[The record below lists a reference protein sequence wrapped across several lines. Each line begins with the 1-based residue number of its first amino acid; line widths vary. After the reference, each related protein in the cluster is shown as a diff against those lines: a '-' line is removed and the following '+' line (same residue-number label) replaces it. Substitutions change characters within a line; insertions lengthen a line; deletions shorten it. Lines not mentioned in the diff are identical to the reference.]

1 MKNIIFALVF
11 MVTISFGYEP
21 SKEQIKL
28 ASEGNVA
35 MQNFVALSYAHK
47 KDYKKAFF
55 WYEKAAMQQNDF
67 AQYNLAKIYYNE
79 KKDYQKAFFWYE
91 KAAMQQYELAQYNL
105 ANMYYDLKK
114 DYGKAFFWYEK
125 AANNGHELAQIKLLN
140 SYKYGDKGVVKDLEI
155 SNYWNERFDSTS
167 RLNYIFNK
175 PTNPEE
181 QFNVGVN
188 SFNKKNYAY
197 ALYLFKDAARLGHR
211 DSQHN
216 LGVMFYYGIGVLKDI
231 DVASYWLEK
240 AANQGDN
247 EAKELLKDINE
258 LNIKEAKKNARITA
272 RKELENDKNNYFL
285 DKQEDIKRL
294 LFNTYF
300 EIISKSKT
308 INVFNYH
315 VYEIAPEDLSNR
327 FIKDV
332 YHDDGEIGQN
342 EKATVELLN
351 DTKSR
356 IKSLI
361 GAKIISGEVAIAHP
375 TMNTFI
381 LLKDGRV
388 CFTSF
393 LDSPEC
399 YHDYRKDDAQLFAA
413 VDSNLIKKFSTVD
426 RYFKNMYITE
436 LEIRPKSKL
445 EAKTIVKNQIAIR
458 INSATIT
465 KVFNEKQFDFGFK
478 DVDVEIVDKV
488 TGEKVENLT
497 AVFKYMDENG
507 QLISK
512 NIVQ

>member
-1 MKNIIFALVF
+1 MRNIILALVF
-11 MVTISFGYEP
+11 IMTISFGYEP
-21 SKEQIKL
+21 SKEDIKL
-28 ASEGNVA
+28 ASEGDPFYQTYIA
-35 MQNFVALSYAHK
+35 GLYYEK
-47 KDYKKAFF
+47 KDYEKAFF
-55 WYEKAAMQQNDF
+55 WYEKAAMQEDEG
-67 AQYNLAKIYYNE
+67 AQYFLAYMYKKGDY
-79 KKDYQKAFFWYE
+79 KKDYQKAI
-91 KAAMQQYELAQYNL
+91 
-105 ANMYYDLKK
+105 
-114 DYGKAFFWYEK
+114 FWYEK
-125 AANNGHELAQIKLLN
+125 AANNGDRISQIMLYNAYKKGEL
-140 SYKYGDKGVVKDLEI
+140 GVVKDLEKSSYWEKRSNNIIDYII
-155 SNYWNERFDSTS
+155 SVENS
-167 RLNYIFNK
+167 K
-175 PTNPEE
+175 PEE
-181 QFNVGVN
+181 KFERGVY
-188 SFNKKNYAY
+188 SFDKKNYAY
-197 ALYLFKDAARLGHR
+197 ALYLFKQAARKGQR

-231 DVASYWLEK
+231 DAASYWLEK

-247 EAKELLKDINE
+247 EAKKLLKDINE

-285 DKQEDIKRL
+285 DKQEDIVRL

-300 EIISKSKT
+300 EIINKSKT
-308 INVFNYH
+308 ITNYNYH
-315 VYEIAPEDLSNR
+315 VYEVAPEDLENR
-327 FIKDV
+327 FSKDV
-332 YHDDGEIGQN
+332 YYDGEISEK
-342 EKATVELLN
+342 EKADKREAAVELLN

-375 TMNTFI
+375 TLNTFRLI
-381 LLKDGRV
+381 RDGRV
-388 CFTSF
+388 CFSNY
-393 LDSPEC
+393 DDVHC
-399 YHDYRKDDAQLFAA
+399 YHDYRKDDEQLFAA

-465 KVFNEKQFDFGFK
+465 KVFEEKQFDFGFK

-497 AVFKYMDENG
+497 AVFKYMDENR